1 MARIGGR
8 QAGTPNK
15 MTRTLKEMILQALDD
30 AGGVAYLQR
39 QAEEN
44 PGPFLALVGKV
55 LPMQVSGSDGG
66 PIKINVVSGVPI
78 EASFVPLI
86 KGPDDHG

>member
-55 LPMQVSGSDGG
+55 LPLQVSGSDGG

-78 EASFVPLI
+78 E
-86 KGPDDHG
+86 GPDDNG